1 MRSTGRV
8 QPIDACLRDTLRTQ
22 PADPVVLG
30 ALSWLRFGDW
40 QPLSGTE
47 GGKKAFAEARA
58 LALRAYESGPNSSA
72 GLFALARAHFY
83 SGDFARGE
91 AMGDAALSLYEVRR
105 A

>member
-1 MRSTGRV
+1 MRQMRSTGRV

-40 QPLSGTE
+40 QPLRGTE

-58 LALRAYESGPNSSA
+58 LALRAYDSGPNSSA
-72 GLFALARAHFY
+72 GLFPIARAHFY
-83 SGDFARGE
+83 SSDFARGDTRGG
-91 AMGDAALSLYEVRR
+91 AGLH
-105 A
+105 